1 MKIHPQIEGD
11 IVMPVPVLNT
21 VQISGVPDTGF
32 KKLTEQLGHLGL
44 EVATTA
50 NGYDVTGPNLA
61 GSLAHDPSTGTL
73 TVQMHQVP
81 PEATPGYFLGRLYDE
96 ILTIVRS

>member
-1 MKIHPQIEGD
+1 MA
-11 IVMPVPVLNT
+11 VLVLNT
-21 VQISGVPDTGF
+21 VQISGFPAAGF
-32 KKLTEQLGHLGL
+32 KRLTEQLGHLGL
-44 EVATTA
+44 DVIVTDAGC
-50 NGYDVTGPNLA
+50 NVTGPNLA
-61 GSLAHDPSTGTL
+61 GSLAHDASTDTL

>member
-1 MKIHPQIEGD
+1 MSIRG
-11 IVMPVPVLNT
+11 LNT
-21 VQISGVPDTGF
+21 VKISGLSAAGF
-32 KKLTEQLGHLGL
+32 KRLTEQIGHLGL
-44 EVATTA
+44 AVTPTDGGCNVA
-50 NGYDVTGPNLA
+50 GQSLA
-61 GSLAHDPSTGTL
+61 GSLAFDSSTDTL

>member
-1 MKIHPQIEGD
+1 
-11 IVMPVPVLNT
+11 MPVPVLNT

-50 NGYDVTGPNLA
+50 NGCDVTGPNLA
-61 GSLAHDPSTGTL
+61 GSLAHDASTDTL